1 MIKNKISWMIGG
13 PAGYGI
19 MAAGTLLA
27 KACSRGG
34 LHVFINSEFPSLIK
48 GGHNTSSVRVDEQE
62 IFSHSETVDLL
73 VALNQ
78 ETVDIH
84 LKEIVPGGG
93 IVYDGDEIKLTRE
106 SLKRDDITLYPLP
119 LLKIVRE
126 LRAELLLRN
135 TVVVGAS
142 MAILDYDFELLRG
155 AIQDSFEK
163 KKEKIVEQ
171 NIKAAKMGYDYV
183 KQNICQ
189 ECGYKLEKT
198 KAPQRMLLSGN
209 DAIVLGA
216 LKAGCKFYA
225 AYPITPVSA
234 ILHSMAEKENEFN
247 IVVKQTED
255 EISAMNMA
263 IGANFA
269 GVRAMVAT
277 SGGGF
282 SLMVE
287 AMGLA
292 AMTETPIV
300 VVEGQRPGPSTG
312 LATRTAQGDLKFLLS
327 ASQGEFLRILVA
339 PGDREEC
346 FYETF
351 NAFNLAEKFQVP
363 VIILID
369 KFLAED
375 YKTTEFFEYS
385 HLKIERSK
393 LLSQEELNK
402 ITEYKRYQ
410 NTDDGISPRAI
421 PGQMK
426 GMHVADS
433 SEHDEYGFSNE
444 ASEALMPPE
453 AITMM
458 IDKRMRKLNFIE
470 KELPPPKLYG
480 PKEADITL
488 VSWGSTKGPIFE
500 AMKLLEKDGVRVN
513 FLQILY
519 LSPFPSEEVKKV
531 LSEAKIVVDIEN
543 NRTAQLADLV
553 REKTGI
559 EIQHKIL
566 KYDGKPF
573 YPNFIYE
580 RLVQIATSHKI
591 EERK

>member
-1 MIKNKISWMIGG
+1 MIKNKVSWMIGG

-62 IFSHSETVDLL
+62 IFSHLETIDLL

-78 ETVDIH
+78 ETVDLH
-84 LKEIVPGGG
+84 LKEIISGGG
-93 IVYDGDEIKLTRE
+93 IIYDLDELKLTKE
-106 SLKRDDITLYPLP
+106 SLKRNDITLYPVP
-119 LLKIVRE
+119 LLKIIRE
-126 LRAELLLRN
+126 LKAELLLRN

-142 MAILDYDFELLRG
+142 AAILDYDFELLTE
-155 AIQDSFEK
+155 AIRDSFGK
-163 KKEKIVEQ
+163 KREEIVEQ
-171 NIKAAKMGYDYV
+171 NIKAAKLGFDYI
-183 KQNICQ
+183 KQSVCEQ
-189 ECGYKLEKT
+189 CGYKLEKM
-198 KAPQRMLLSGN
+198 KAPERTLLSGN

-216 LKAGCKFYA
+216 IKAGCKFYS
-225 AYPITPVSA
+225 AYPMTPVSA
-234 ILHSMAEKENEFN
+234 ILHSMAEEEKEFSL
-247 IVVKQTED
+247 VVKQTED
-255 EISAMNMA
+255 EISAINMA

-269 GVRAMVAT
+269 GARAMVAT

-287 AMGLA
+287 ALGLA

-300 VVEGQRPGPSTG
+300 IVEGQRPGPSTG
-312 LATRTAQGDLKFLLS
+312 LPTKTSQGDLKFLLS

-363 VIILID
+363 VLILID

-375 YKTTEFFEYS
+375 YKTTELFEHS
-385 HLKIERSK
+385 HLKIERGK
-393 LLSQEELNK
+393 LLTQEELNK
-402 ITEYKRYQ
+402 ISEYKRYL
-410 NTDDGISPRAI
+410 NTEDGISPRAI

-433 SEHDEYGFSNE
+433 SEHDEYGYSNE
-444 ASEALMPPE
+444 ASENLLPPE
-453 AITMM
+453 AVEMM
-458 IDKRMRKLNFIE
+458 ADKRMRKLSFIE
-470 KELPPPKLYG
+470 KELPPPRLYG
-480 PKEADITL
+480 HEEADITL

-500 AMKLLEKDGVRVN
+500 AMKLLQKNGVRVN

-519 LSPFPSEEVKKV
+519 LSPFPSEEVKKI
-531 LSEAKIVVDIEN
+531 LSQAKTIVDVEN
-543 NRTAQLADLV
+543 NYTAQLAGLI

-559 EIQHKIL
+559 EIEHKIL
-566 KYDGKPF
+566 KYDGRPF
-573 YPNFIYE
+573 YPNFIYKKLYE
-580 RLVQIATSHKI
+580 IKPIKNLRS
-591 EERK
+591 

>member
-48 GGHNTSSVRVDEQE
+48 GGHNTSSVRVEEQE
-62 IFSHSETVDLL
+62 IFSHLETIDLL
-73 VALNQ
+73 VALNR
-78 ETVDIH
+78 ETVDLH
-84 LKEIVPGGG
+84 LKEIVSGGG
-93 IVYDGDEIKLTRE
+93 IIYDLDELKLTKE
-106 SLKRDDITLYPLP
+106 SLKRDDINLYPVP
-119 LLKIVRE
+119 LLKVVRE
-126 LRAELLLRN
+126 LKAELLLRN

-142 MAILDYDFELLRG
+142 VAVLDYDFELLAE
-155 AIQDSFEK
+155 AIRDSFGK
-163 KKEKIVEQ
+163 KREEIVEQ
-171 NIKAAKMGYDYV
+171 NIKAARMGFDYI
-183 KQNICQ
+183 KQSVCEQ
-189 ECGYKLEKT
+189 CGYKLEKM
-198 KAPQRMLLSGN
+198 KAPERMLLSGN

-216 LKAGCKFYA
+216 VKAGCKFYS
-225 AYPITPVSA
+225 AYPMTPVSA
-234 ILHSMAEKENEFN
+234 ILHSMAEKEKEFSL
-247 IVVKQTED
+247 VVKQTED
-255 EISAMNMA
+255 EISAVNMA

-269 GVRAMVAT
+269 GARAMAAT

-287 AMGLA
+287 ALGLA

-300 VVEGQRPGPSTG
+300 IVEGQRPGPSTG
-312 LATRTAQGDLKFLLS
+312 LPTKTGQGDLKFLLS
-327 ASQGEFLRILVA
+327 ASQGEFIRILVA

-363 VIILID
+363 VLILID

-375 YKTTEFFEYS
+375 YKTTELFEHS
-385 HLKIERSK
+385 HLKIERGR
-393 LLSQEELNK
+393 LLSQKELNK
-402 ITEYKRYQ
+402 ITQYKRYQ
-410 NTDDGISPRAI
+410 NNDDGISPRAI

-433 SEHDEYGFSNE
+433 SEHDEYGYSNE
-444 ASEALMPPE
+444 ASEALMPSE

-458 IDKRMRKLNFIE
+458 MDKRMRKLSFIE
-470 KELPPPKLYG
+470 KELPPPRLYG
-480 PKEADITL
+480 PEEADITL

-500 AMKLLEKDGVRVN
+500 AMKLLEKDGIKVN

-519 LSPFPSEEVKKV
+519 LSPFPTEEVKKV
-531 LSEAKIVVDIEN
+531 LSQAKIIVDVEN
-543 NRTAQLADLV
+543 NRTAQLVGLI

-559 EIQHKIL
+559 EIKYKIL
-566 KYDGKPF
+566 KYDGRPF
-573 YPNFIYE
+573 YPNFIYK
-580 RLVQIATSHKI
+580 RLYELEILK
-591 EERK
+591 

>member
-1 MIKNKISWMIGG
+1 MIKNKVSWMIGG

-19 MAAGTLLA
+19 MAAGTFLA

-48 GGHNTSSVRVDEQE
+48 GGHNTSSVRIDEKE
-62 IFSHSETVDLL
+62 IFSHLETIDLL

-78 ETVDIH
+78 ETVDLH
-84 LKEIVPGGG
+84 LKEIISGGG
-93 IVYDGDEIKLTRE
+93 IIYDLDELKLTKE
-106 SLKRDDITLYPLP
+106 SLKRDDITLYPVP

-126 LRAELLLRN
+126 LKADLLFRN

-142 MAILDYDFELLRG
+142 VAIFDYDFELLVK
-155 AIQDSFEK
+155 AISDSFGK
-163 KKEKIVEQ
+163 KRGEIVEQ
-171 NIKAAKMGYDYV
+171 NIKAAKMGFDYI
-183 KQNICQ
+183 KQSVCEQ
-189 ECGYKLEKT
+189 CGYKLEKM
-198 KAPQRMLLSGN
+198 KAPERMLLSGN

-216 LKAGCKFYA
+216 IKAGCKFYS
-225 AYPITPVSA
+225 AYPMTPVSA
-234 ILHSMAEKENEFN
+234 ILHSMAEKEKEFSL
-247 IVVKQTED
+247 VVKQTED
-255 EISAMNMA
+255 EISAINMA

-269 GVRAMVAT
+269 GIRAMVAT

-282 SLMVE
+282 SLMTE
-287 AMGLA
+287 ALGLA

-300 VVEGQRPGPSTG
+300 IVEGQRPGPSTG
-312 LATRTAQGDLKFLLS
+312 LPTKTSQGDLKFLLS

-363 VIILID
+363 VLILTD

-375 YKTTEFFEYS
+375 YKTTELFDHS
-385 HLKIERSK
+385 HLKIERGK
-393 LLSQEELNK
+393 LLSQEELYK

-421 PGQMK
+421 PGQIK

-433 SEHDEYGFSNE
+433 SEHDEYGYSNE
-444 ASEALMPPE
+444 ASENLMPPE
-453 AITMM
+453 AVMM
-458 IDKRMRKLNFIE
+458 MADKRMRKLSFIE

-500 AMKLLEKDGVRVN
+500 AMKLLEKDGIKVN

-519 LSPFPSEEVKKV
+519 LSPFPTEEVKKI
-531 LSEAKIVVDIEN
+531 LSQAKITVDIEN
-543 NRTAQLADLV
+543 NRTAQLVGLI
-553 REKTGI
+553 REKTVI
-559 EIQHKIL
+559 EIKYKIL
-566 KYDGKPF
+566 KYDGRPF
-573 YPNFIYE
+573 YPNFIYK
-580 RLVQIATSHKI
+580 RLYEIIK
-591 EERK
+591 